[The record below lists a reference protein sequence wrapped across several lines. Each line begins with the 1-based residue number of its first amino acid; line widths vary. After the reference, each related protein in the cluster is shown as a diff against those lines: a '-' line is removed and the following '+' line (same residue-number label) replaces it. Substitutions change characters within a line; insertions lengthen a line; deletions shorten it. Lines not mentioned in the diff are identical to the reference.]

1 MGKTEVLLL
10 TLLAVAAVTLYSYDN
25 SSQNLEDHAF
35 EAWKAKYNKRYTAKE
50 EAYRLGVWLNNLA
63 FVKAHN
69 QRYEAGL
76 ESYNVEMNQF
86 ADLDSAEFGE
96 KYLISFP
103 KDGVTTKCT
112 GAQAPTASLPDEV
125 DWTTKGAVTAI
136 KNQGQCGSCWAFS
149 TTGSVE
155 GAYFLAKNKLE
166 SFSEQQLV
174 DCSHSYGNNGCG
186 GGLMNLSFFYIKDN
200 GITTEAKYP
209 YKGVASTCK
218 YTAADQAWTVSDC
231 TEVTVD
237 KENSLLGAIAKTPVS
252 VAIQANHLS
261 FQLYKNGVYSGNCG
275 TNLDHGVLAVGY
287 GTLSGKKHYKVK
299 NSWGN
304 TWGDKGFIYIE
315 RTGDGK
321 GKCGIQM
328 AASFP
333 IA

>member
-1 MGKTEVLLL
+1 M
-10 TLLAVAAVTLYSYDN
+10 AAVTLYSL
-25 SSQNLEDHAF
+25 SSSPANAEANAF
-35 EAWKAKYNKRYTAKE
+35 DLWKLKFNKKYSEKE
-50 EAYRLGVWLNNLA
+50 ESYRLGVWLKNLA
-63 FVKAHN
+63 YVEAHN
-69 QRYEAGL
+69 VRFEAGL
-76 ESYNVEMNQF
+76 ESFDLEMNEF
-86 ADLDSAEFGE
+86 ADMDSEEFGA

-103 KDGVTTKCT
+103 TDSATSKCT
-112 GAQAPTASLPDEV
+112 GPQASTLSLPDEV
-125 DWTTKGAVTAI
+125 DWTTKGAVTPI

-149 TTGSVE
+149 TTGSLE
-155 GAYFLAKNKLE
+155 GAYFLSQNNLK

-186 GGLMNLSFFYIKDN
+186 GGLMNLSFFYVKDN
-200 GITTEAKYP
+200 GITTEDKYS

-218 YTAADQAWTVSDC
+218 YTAADKVWTVSDC

-237 KENSLLGAIAKTPVS
+237 KEASLLGAIAKTPVS

-261 FQLYKNGVYSGNCG
+261 FQLYKSGVYSGNCG

-315 RTGDGK
+315 RNGDGK

-333 IA
+333 WA